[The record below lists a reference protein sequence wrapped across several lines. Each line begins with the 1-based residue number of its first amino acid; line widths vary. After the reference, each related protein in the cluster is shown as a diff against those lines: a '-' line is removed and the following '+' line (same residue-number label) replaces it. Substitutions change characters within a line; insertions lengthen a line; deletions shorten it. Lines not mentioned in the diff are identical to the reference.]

1 MASAKDGGT
10 TRRASASRSS
20 RKKQEPEVSP
30 ARWAGV
36 ALVIAAI
43 VGAIFLAMV
52 SPSEPG
58 TESPPQP
65 GAAAEAEAGTGAEA
79 EAGTGADASPSPATT
94 TVDVPV
100 PMVTPVIT
108 NPGNG
113 TLTPEIEI
121 AVTVD
126 IPEDVA
132 VPKKH
137 LELHIY
143 AGSDITTLEKPKAGT
158 TVKVQG
164 VRLLPGENT
173 LTAALGSPAG
183 PGPVSD
189 PVVVTLDE
197 DAPRLTITSP
207 KNKYQTYDDGVTVEF
222 GSEVGARV
230 RIRNEANKFDQPE
243 QTVNSG
249 GEGSIFVPLKRGVK
263 NHIVATSVDQA
274 GQLQEASVNVWRID
288 GRPSVK
294 LKFPGSVDPPEEIRI
309 VAEVKDDTGKPM
321 VDAEVHFNLGGPN
334 RTTLSESRQTND
346 KGRAVWVVEVVG
358 SSSPADSLE
367 LGVVVISPTT
377 GDKKSLVRNI
387 ALK

>member
-10 TRRASASRSS
+10 TRRAGSSRSS
-20 RKKQEPEVSP
+20 KKKQEPEVSP

-43 VGAIFLAMV
+43 VGAVFLAML
-52 SPSEPG
+52 SPSDPG
-58 TESPPQP
+58 TESPQQP
-65 GAAAEAEAGTGAEA
+65 GAEAEA
-79 EAGTGADASPSPATT
+79 EAGTGADASPSPAAT

-100 PMVTPVIT
+100 PVVTPVIT

-222 GSEVGARV
+222 SSEVGARV

-294 LKFPGSVDPPEEIRI
+294 LKFPQSVDPPEQIRI
-309 VAEVKDDTGKPM
+309 GDEGKDDKGKPM
-321 VDAEVHFNLGGPN
+321 VDAQVHFNLGGTN

-346 KGRAVWVVEVVG
+346 KGRAAWVVEVVG

>member
-1 MASAKDGGT
+1 MASAKSGGT
-10 TRRASASRSS
+10 TRRASSSRSS
-20 RKKQEPEVSP
+20 KKKQEPEVSP

-43 VGAIFLAMV
+43 VGAIFLAMI
-52 SPSEPG
+52 SPSDPG
-58 TESPPQP
+58 EELPPQA
-65 GAAAEAEAGTGAEA
+65 GAAADTDAGTDGEDGPAP
-79 EAGTGADASPSPATT
+79 SPSATV
-94 TVDVPV
+94 VDVPV
-100 PMVTPVIT
+100 PVLRPVIT

-121 AVTVD
+121 AVSVD

-137 LELHIY
+137 LDLYVY
-143 AGSDITTLEKPKAGT
+143 AGNEITTLEKPKPGT

-197 DAPRLTITSP
+197 DAPRLTIDSP
-207 KNKYQTYDDGVTVEF
+207 KNKFETYENGVTVEF
-222 GSEVGARV
+222 SSEVGARV

-243 QTVNSG
+243 QTVNSS
-249 GEGSIFVPLKRGVK
+249 GEGSILVPLKRGVK
-263 NHIVATSVDQA
+263 NQIVATSVDQA

-288 GRPSVK
+288 GRPNVK
-294 LKFPGSVDPPEEIRI
+294 LKFPASVDPPDEIRI
-309 VAEVKDDTGKPM
+309 VAEVTDTDRKPM
-321 VDAEVHFNLGGPN
+321 SDAEVHFNLGGPN
-334 RTTLSESRQTND
+334 RTTLSETRETND
-346 KGRAVWVVEVVG
+346 KGRAVWVVEVEG

-367 LGVVVISPTT
+367 LGVVVISSTT

>member
-1 MASAKDGGT
+1 MASAKGGGT
-10 TRRASASRSS
+10 TRRASSSRSS
-20 RKKQEPEVSP
+20 QKKHGPEVSP

-43 VGAIFLAMV
+43 VGAVFLAMI
-52 SPSEPG
+52 SPSQPG
-58 TESPPQP
+58 SESSQQP
-65 GAAAEAEAGTGAEA
+65 GAAAEAEVGAEA
-79 EAGTGADASPSPATT
+79 GASPSPIAA

-100 PMVTPVIT
+100 PAVTPVIT

-126 IPEDVA
+126 VPEDVA
-132 VPKKH
+132 VPRKH
-137 LELHIY
+137 LQLHIY

-207 KNKYQTYDDGVTVEF
+207 ENKYQTYDDGVTVEF
-222 GSEVGARV
+222 SSEVGARV

-263 NHIVATSVDQA
+263 NQIVATSVDQA

-288 GRPSVK
+288 GRPSIK
-294 LKFPGSVDPPEEIRI
+294 LKFPESVDPPEEIRI
-309 VAEVKDDTGKPM
+309 VAEVKDDKGKPM

-346 KGRAVWVVEVVG
+346 KGRAAWVVEVVG

-377 GDKKSLVRNI
+377 GDKKSVVRNI